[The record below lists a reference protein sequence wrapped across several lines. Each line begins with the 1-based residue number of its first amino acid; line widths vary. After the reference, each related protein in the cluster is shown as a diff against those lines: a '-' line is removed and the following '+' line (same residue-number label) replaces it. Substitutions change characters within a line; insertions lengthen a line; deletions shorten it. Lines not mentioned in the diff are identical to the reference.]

1 MVFRR
6 DKRTLL
12 LAALVTVLAAPA
24 IAEDSELT
32 PPKADVPYLLH
43 AGNLVE
49 TAHAVAGEEKK
60 KNEVTYFVPG
70 ATSTVRTPLAGPEF
84 MLQSENLDPNTLR
97 LYAFEVR
104 NGRREISFHEK
115 KQKQNPVPLILSVF
129 PVAERLF
136 KIRVDESLERGE
148 YALSPDGSN
157 DIFCFTVF

>member
-6 DKRTLL
+6 DKRFALLGAFVVL
-12 LAALVTVLAAPA
+12 LAGPAL
-24 IAEDSELT
+24 AEDAET
-32 PPKADVPYLLH
+32 PGKADVPYLLH

-49 TAHAVAGEEKK
+49 TVHAVAGEEKK
-60 KNEVTYFVPG
+60 KNEITYFVPG

-84 MLQSENLDPNTLR
+84 MLLSENLDPNSLR

-115 KQKQNPVPLILSVF
+115 KRKQNPVPFILSVF
-129 PVAERLF
+129 PVADRLF

-148 YALSPDGSN
+148 YALTPDGSN